1 MKNKILVTCIIH
13 FAAYKVVFEMVQFP
27 LNYYH
32 HNIFSTVNLLQLI
45 QEKQVSYL
53 AFSSSC
59 TVNLLPSIL
68 FITKAASVVPA
79 KNSTCDMHPVVQAM
93 WNKFGQILQRQS
105 NYLAAK
111 LNLVWSKLRPIYGNG
126 NKN

>member
-1 MKNKILVTCIIH
+1 M
-13 FAAYKVVFEMVQFP
+13 
-27 LNYYH
+27 
-32 HNIFSTVNLLQLI
+32 VNLLQLM

-79 KNSTCDMHPVVQAM
+79 KNSTGDMHSAVPAM
-93 WNKFGQILQRQS
+93 WNKFEQILQRQS

-126 NKN
+126 N